1 MLRGLLAAISVVI
14 LTACATPAT
23 HEGMTVAQ
31 SDLPAQLNE
40 ALNGAIYVGSVS
52 GGEETNPLWTS
63 EVDAPSFRQALD
75 GSLQVAGYK
84 GAEADGNYR
93 LDAKLLELHQ
103 PHFGMTFDVVSN
115 VEYKLT
121 RNGQVRVFPV
131 TATGTATVSDAF
143 VAIERLR
150 LANEKSM
157 KENIRIFVEQVSSKL
172 R

>member
-1 MLRGLLAAISVVI
+1 MLRGLLAAISAAV

-23 HEGMTVAQ
+23 HEAMTVAQ
-31 SDLPAQLNE
+31 SDLPVQLNE
-40 ALNGAIYVGSVS
+40 ALKGTIYVGSVS

-63 EVDAPSFRQALD
+63 EVDAASFKQALE

-84 GAEADGNYR
+84 GVEADGNYR
-93 LDAKLLELHQ
+93 LDANLQELHQ

-115 VEYKLT
+115 VEYRLT
-121 RNGQVRVFPV
+121 RKGQVKVFPV

-157 KENIRIFVEQVSSKL
+157 KENIRIFLEQVSSKL
-172 R
+172 K